1 MLPTQI
7 NAVYHYLADNTDNPK
22 EFARQLKAA
31 GKEFNAVEAV
41 LYLPMCSWA

>member
-7 NAVYHYLADNTDNPK
+7 NAVYHYLADNTD
-22 EFARQLKAA
+22 